1 MKLRNLIQFI
11 GFKGNPKRYGYETVV
26 CQIKSIGAV
35 TLARWQHPA
44 ETPKTITAASIEAYG
59 AFIKPGDF
67 AIDIGAHT
75 GDSTLPMALAAGR
88 DGAVLAVEPNP
99 YVYHVLEKNARAN
112 RDLCTIIPLFAAA
125 TPTQGT
131 MRFEYSDSGFC
142 NGGRHEGI
150 SPLAHGHP
158 FTLEVFGVN
167 LAAELESDYANV
179 LPNLT
184 FIKTDCEGFDLF
196 VLESLAPIIDRYRPV
211 IKSEVFSKTN
221 LDQRRRLLRFFLD
234 RGYTVHRVVSDHV
247 RTNERVTLDNVDT
260 WKHYDVLATPNAATL
275 SPAV

>member
-1 MKLRNLIQFI
+1 MKLRNLIEFI
-11 GFKGNPKRYGYETVV
+11 GFKGKPKRYGYETTV
-26 CQIKSIGAV
+26 CHVEPIGEV

-44 ETPKTITAASIEAYG
+44 ETPKTISAASVNALS

-88 DGAVLAVEPNP
+88 DGTVLAVEPNP

-112 RDLCTIIPLFAAA
+112 RHLCTIVPLFAAA

-131 MRFEYSDSGFC
+131 MHFEYSDSGFC

-150 SPLAHGHP
+150 SPLAHGHA
-158 FTLEVFGVN
+158 FSLEVFGVN
-167 LAAELESDYANV
+167 LAAELESDYADV
-179 LPNLT
+179 LPNLA
-184 FIKTDCEGFDLF
+184 FIKTDCEGFDLY
-196 VLESLAPIIDRYRPV
+196 VLQSLATIIDRFRPV

-221 LDQRRRLLRFFLD
+221 LDQRRSLLEFFSGRNYD
-234 RGYTVHRVVSDHV
+234 VFRVECDHV
-247 RTNERVTLDNVDT
+247 TRGERITPDVLGK
-260 WKHYDVLATPNAATL
+260 WKHYDVLAIPNTTH
-275 SPAV
+275 